1 MRILFDQNARGPGQ
15 RIATQDAKTIERNDA
30 GPFCPV
36 HVTMRRVVRLT
47 IRSSREAWC
56 FAAPAGTCARINLC
70 AGCADGRGEQ
80 RGRCCGGQAALAR
93 AAGRRQL
100 P

>member
-36 HVTMRRVVRLT
+36 HVALRRVVRLT
-47 IRSSREAWC
+47 SFIGVDIDADLV
-56 FAAPAGTCARINLC
+56 ARHN
-70 AGCADGRGEQ
+70 ADHASMVYQLWHALGRA
-80 RGRCCGGQAALAR
+80 RHRYTAL
-93 AAGRRQL
+93 
-100 P
+100 PC